1 MLLAKGLSILF
12 SLFAGLE
19 SAKGAL
25 YHFVCGKGKDRIF
38 PYLKEI
44 KGYVLEGHIW
54 HLLSDVFVFET
65 AFLLQPEHLDECL
78 REGRSSWMADL
89 FYTVGG
95 FTINCSLQEEGILF
109 ELEDYY
115 DWHSGSL
122 WWVPEFIVKRL
133 PKWLLNQLPKLG
145 FKSFEDSFYI
155 EENLL
160 SSFGQS
166 YWHKGSFLITYD
178 EIGAYLYCSLERNRR
193 RATFE

>member
-1 MLLAKGLSILF
+1 MLFAKGLSILF

-19 SAKGAL
+19 SAKAAL
-25 YHFVCGKGKDRIF
+25 YHFVCGKGTDRPF
-38 PYLKEI
+38 PYLDKL
-44 KGYVLEGHIW
+44 KVFVLQGNIW

-65 AFLLQPEHLDECL
+65 AFLLQTKTLSDCIESGYAFWED
-78 REGRSSWMADL
+78 DL

-95 FTINCSLQEEGILF
+95 FTIKCSLQEEGILF

-122 WWVPEFIVKRL
+122 WWVPECIVEKL

-145 FKSFEDSFYI
+145 FKAYEDCFYI

-178 EIGAYLYCSLERNRR
+178 EIGAYPYCSL
-193 RATFE
+193 